1 MAKVH
6 KIQDRDWLYA
16 ILRPWVDYGLKRSY
30 RSIRYIGREKL
41 PQDGA
46 IIYAPNHTNG
56 LMDALVILAMDRRA
70 KVFVA
75 RADLFRNP
83 LLAKI
88 LNFLKIM
95 PIMRIRDGYDEV
107 KKNNETIEK
116 AVDVL
121 RDRVPFCIFPEGTHQ
136 PKHSALPLSKG
147 IFRIA
152 LQAQQQMPDL
162 PLYIVP
168 VGIRYGNF
176 FRFRSTARVA
186 IGDPISIGDFSAAH
200 SDSSPQEQMNL
211 LKDLLTERMHALI
224 HYIPNDENYDAACE
238 VSAATFKER
247 FHKTD
252 SVVIRHRL
260 DRLFTANKENLEEMA
275 RLTREEPERAEQ
287 LFRLG
292 RKTFSLRRKQKISL
306 ESVAMRR
313 TGGFILL
320 RVLLLLVLL
329 PYALFAGLCTLPVV
343 GISQLLSSLFQDR
356 SFYNSAR
363 YLVHLLLWPLL
374 LITYTLVA
382 FLTLPLGWAALLLT
396 LILPTLTFVQEYW
409 RACRLTVS
417 DIRLRRSH
425 DLQERY
431 ERIRQIFTNQRS

>member
-88 LNFLKIM
+88 LTFLKIM
-95 PIMRIRDGYDEV
+95 PIMRIRDGYEEV

-186 IGDPISIGDFSAAH
+186 IGDPIA
-200 SDSSPQEQMNL
+200 
-211 LKDLLTERMHALI
+211 
-224 HYIPNDENYDAACE
+224 
-238 VSAATFKER
+238 
-247 FHKTD
+247 
-252 SVVIRHRL
+252 
-260 DRLFTANKENLEEMA
+260 
-275 RLTREEPERAEQ
+275 
-287 LFRLG
+287 
-292 RKTFSLRRKQKISL
+292 
-306 ESVAMRR
+306 
-313 TGGFILL
+313 
-320 RVLLLLVLL
+320 
-329 PYALFAGLCTLPVV
+329 
-343 GISQLLSSLFQDR
+343 
-356 SFYNSAR
+356 
-363 YLVHLLLWPLL
+363 
-374 LITYTLVA
+374 
-382 FLTLPLGWAALLLT
+382 
-396 LILPTLTFVQEYW
+396 
-409 RACRLTVS
+409 
-417 DIRLRRSH
+417 
-425 DLQERY
+425 
-431 ERIRQIFTNQRS
+431 

>member
-1 MAKVH
+1 MSRRD
-6 KIQDRDWLYA
+6 KIQDRDLFYA
-16 ILRPWVDYGLKRSY
+16 LLRPWVDYGLKRSY
-30 RSIRYIGREKL
+30 RSIRYTGREKL
-41 PQDGA
+41 PRDGA

-75 RADLFRNP
+75 RADIFRNP

-88 LNFLKIM
+88 FNFLKIM
-95 PIMRIRDGYDEV
+95 PIMRIRDGFDEV

-136 PKHSALPLSKG
+136 ARYSSLPLSKG

-152 LQAQQQMPDL
+152 LQAQEKIPDQ

-186 IGDPISIGDFSAAH
+186 IGDPISIGEFVSTH
-200 SDSSPQEQMNL
+200 SESSRQEQINL
-211 LKDLLTERMHALI
+211 LRELLTERMHQLI
-224 HYIPNDENYDAACE
+224 HYIPNDENYEAVREIC
-238 VSAATFKER
+238 AATFKER
-247 FHKTD
+247 FRNQD
-252 SVVIRHRL
+252 SPRIGHRL
-260 DRLFTANKENLEEMA
+260 DRLFAANKANSEQMA
-275 RLTREEPERAEQ
+275 TITREEPERAEQ
-287 LFRLG
+287 LIRLG
-292 RKTFSLRRKQKISL
+292 RKCAAMRQKEQISL

-313 TGGFILL
+313 KGGFILL
-320 RVLLLLVLL
+320 RLLLLILTL
-329 PYALFAGLCTLPVV
+329 PYALFAALCTLPVIGV
-343 GISQLLSSLFQDR
+343 SQLLCSQFKDR
-356 SFYNSAR
+356 AFYNSVR

-374 LITYTLVA
+374 LVIYTITAL
-382 FLTLPLGWAALLLT
+382 LCLPLGWALVALLL
-396 LILPTLTFVQEYW
+396 ILPALTAVQEYW

-417 DIRLRRSH
+417 DIRLRQSPE
-425 DLQERY
+425 LQARY
-431 ERIRQIFTNQRS
+431 DRIRTIFHP